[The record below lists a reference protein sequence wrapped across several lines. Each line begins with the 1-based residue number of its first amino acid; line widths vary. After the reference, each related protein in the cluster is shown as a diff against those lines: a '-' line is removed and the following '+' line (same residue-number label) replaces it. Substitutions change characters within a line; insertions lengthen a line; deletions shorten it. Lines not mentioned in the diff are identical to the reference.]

1 MGGAPVLNVVLLACQ
16 MALQI
21 ELSQWQLPFVVSSDL
36 IAIFGVPFEYNL
48 NLAIP
53 FGMPFCQ
60 LTIYH
65 ANLVASSP
73 FICLFM
79 PRKHIEPK
87 SGVFLLSGVLLKG

>member
-1 MGGAPVLNVVLLACQ
+1 MDGAPVLNVVLLACQ

-21 ELSQWQLPFVVSSDL
+21 ELPFVVSSDL

-87 SGVFLLSGVLLKG
+87 SGVFLSGVLLKG